1 MYMCFISDRLTHIYS
16 STEPTLLICY
26 LYSYLAWSIHVI
38 TVVKHVQVS
47 TVLGHSTSMS
57 ADLDQAEKQKLINY
71 FLLRIQDIY
80 SYGNKDKADV
90 MGNTELHCIYGIR
103 RQL

>member
-1 MYMCFISDRLTHIYS
+1 
-16 STEPTLLICY
+16 
-26 LYSYLAWSIHVI
+26 
-38 TVVKHVQVS
+38 
-47 TVLGHSTSMS
+47 MS
-57 ADLDQAEKQKLINY
+57 ADLDQAEKKIYY